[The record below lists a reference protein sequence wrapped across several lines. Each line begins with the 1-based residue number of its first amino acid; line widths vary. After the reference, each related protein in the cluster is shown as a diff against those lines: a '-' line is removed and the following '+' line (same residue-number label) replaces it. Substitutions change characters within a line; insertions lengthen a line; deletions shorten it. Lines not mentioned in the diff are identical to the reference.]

1 MVKRKVLNTMIIKI
15 NVRNL
20 YFLLADMLQAHQ
32 PGIHFILKVRSSKTE
47 GLGTEFKIRSW
58 RCHELKS
65 ILFMIKNSKNL
76 SMAPGAL
83 LMICMLCDFIIHC

>member
-20 YFLLADMLQAHQ
+20 YFLLADILQAHQ

-47 GLGTEFKIRSW
+47 GLGTEFKVQSW

-65 ILFMIKNSKNL
+65 ILFVIKNSKNL